1 MTSNDTPGQPCGSDG
16 NSRVLAVDLGDV
28 RVGLALSDLLGIT
41 AQPLEAITMPG
52 TRILRGQLAELAEVN
67 EVGTI
72 VIGLPL
78 LLSGEDGTRAV
89 AARDFAARL
98 SRRLS
103 SVKVELWDERL
114 TSQQLERTM
123 IDSGVRR
130 DKRRKV
136 VDSLSAV
143 LILESFLEA
152 RSFRNAD

>member
-1 MTSNDTPGQPCGSDG
+1 MTSSDTPGQPCGLDG
-16 NSRVLAVDLGDV
+16 TSRVLAVDLGDV
-28 RVGLALSDLLGIT
+28 RVGLALSDLLGFT

-52 TRILRGQLAELAEVN
+52 TRLLRGQLAELAELH
-67 EVGTI
+67 EVSTI

-89 AARDFAARL
+89 AARDFAVRL
-98 SRRLS
+98 GRRLP

-114 TSQQLERTM
+114 TSKQLERTM
-123 IDSGVRR
+123 IDNAVRR
-130 DKRRKV
+130 EKRKKV

-152 RSFRNAD
+152 RSFRDAE